1 MIQFMKK
8 TLFFAL
14 LCGALAFFSS
24 CEPVTYD
31 TFGTLTGTV
40 VEMATGDVI
49 AGALITLSP
58 SGKNTYTGADGF
70 FEFQDLD
77 AQQYTVTVQA
87 DGYSTNR
94 KTVTIIAGATERVN
108 ITLDKQK

>member
-1 MIQFMKK
+1 MKR

-14 LCGALAFFSS
+14 LCGALTCFSS

-49 AGALITLSP
+49 AGALVTLAP
-58 SGKNTYTGADGF
+58 SGKNTYTGVDGF
-70 FEFQDLD
+70 FEFQNLD
-77 AQQYTVTVQA
+77 AQQYTLTVQA
-87 DGYSTNR
+87 TGYQTNR
-94 KTVTIIAGATERVN
+94 KTVSIVAGTTERVN
-108 ITLDKQK
+108 ITLQKEQ

>member
-1 MIQFMKK
+1 MKK
-8 TLFFAL
+8 TLFFTL
-14 LCGALAFFSS
+14 LCGVIAFFSS

-31 TFGTLTGTV
+31 TFGTLSGTV
-40 VEMATGDVI
+40 VEMTTGDVI

-58 SGKNTYTGADGF
+58 SGKNTYTGTDGF

-94 KTVTIIAGATERVN
+94 KTVTIIAGATERIN
-108 ITLDKQK
+108 ITLQKAE

>member
-1 MIQFMKK
+1 MKK
-8 TLFFAL
+8 MLYLAVFCLPLFFI
-14 LCGALAFFSS
+14 G
-24 CEPVTYD
+24 CEKRIVDIT
-31 TFGTLTGTV
+31 GTLSGTV
-40 VEMATGDVI
+40 VEMTTGDVI

-87 DGYSTNR
+87 EGYSTNR
-94 KTVTIIAGATERVN
+94 KTETIVAGATERINV
-108 ITLDKQK
+108 TLQKAE

>member
-1 MIQFMKK
+1 MKK
-8 TLFFAL
+8 MLYLAVFCLPLFFI
-14 LCGALAFFSS
+14 G
-24 CEPVTYD
+24 CEKRIVDIT
-31 TFGTLTGTV
+31 GTLSGTV
-40 VEMATGDVI
+40 VEMTTGDVI

-87 DGYSTNR
+87 NGYSTNR
-94 KTVTIIAGATERVN
+94 KTVTIVAGATEKVN
-108 ITLDKQK
+108 ITLEKQK

>member
-1 MIQFMKK
+1 MKK
-8 TLFFAL
+8 MLYLAVFCLPLFFI
-14 LCGALAFFSS
+14 G
-24 CEPVTYD
+24 CEKRIVDIT
-31 TFGTLTGTV
+31 GTLSGTV
-40 VEMATGDVI
+40 VEMTTGDVI

-87 DGYSTNR
+87 EGYSTNR
-94 KTVTIIAGATERVN
+94 KTVTIVAGATERINV
-108 ITLDKQK
+108 TLQKAE

>member
-1 MIQFMKK
+1 MLYLAVFCLP
-8 TLFFAL
+8 LFFI
-14 LCGALAFFSS
+14 G
-24 CEPVTYD
+24 CEKRIVDIT
-31 TFGTLTGTV
+31 GTLSGTV
-40 VEMATGDVI
+40 VEMTTGDVI

-94 KTVTIIAGATERVN
+94 KTVTIIAGATERIN
-108 ITLDKQK
+108 ITLQKAE

>member
-1 MIQFMKK
+1 MKRFLYL
-8 TLFFAL
+8 TVLIPLLFI
-14 LCGALAFFSS
+14 G
-24 CEPVTYD
+24 CETRIID
-31 TFGTLTGTV
+31 ITGTLTGTV
-40 VEMATGDVI
+40 VEMNTGDVI

-58 SGKNTYTGADGF
+58 SGKNTYTGMDGF

-94 KTVTIIAGATERVN
+94 KTVTIIAGATERINV
-108 ITLDKQK
+108 TLQKAE

>member
-1 MIQFMKK
+1 MKRFLYL
-8 TLFFAL
+8 TVLIPLLFI
-14 LCGALAFFSS
+14 G
-24 CEPVTYD
+24 CETRIID
-31 TFGTLTGTV
+31 ITGTLSGSV
-40 VEMATGDVI
+40 VEMTTGDVI

-58 SGKNTYTGADGF
+58 TGKSTYTGVDGF

-87 DGYSTNR
+87 SGYSTNR

-108 ITLDKQK
+108 ITMQKVQ

>member
-1 MIQFMKK
+1 MKK
-8 TLFFAL
+8 MLYLAVFCLPLFFI
-14 LCGALAFFSS
+14 G
-24 CEPVTYD
+24 CEKRIVDIT
-31 TFGTLTGTV
+31 GTLSGTV
-40 VEMATGDVI
+40 VEMTTGDVI

-94 KTVTIIAGATERVN
+94 KTVTIVAGATEKVN
-108 ITLDKQK
+108 ITLEKQK

>member
-1 MIQFMKK
+1 MKK
-8 TLFFAL
+8 MLYLAVFCLPLFFI
-14 LCGALAFFSS
+14 G
-24 CEPVTYD
+24 CEKRIVDIT
-31 TFGTLTGTV
+31 GTLSGTV
-40 VEMATGDVI
+40 VEMTTGDVI

-94 KTVTIIAGATERVN
+94 KTVTIIAGATERIN
-108 ITLDKQK
+108 ITLQKAE

>member
-1 MIQFMKK
+1 MKK

-94 KTVTIIAGATERVN
+94 KTVTIIAGATERINV
-108 ITLDKQK
+108 TLQKAE

>member
-1 MIQFMKK
+1 MKRFLYL
-8 TLFFAL
+8 TVLIPLLFI
-14 LCGALAFFSS
+14 G
-24 CEPVTYD
+24 CETRIID
-31 TFGTLTGTV
+31 ITGTLSGTV
-40 VEMATGDVI
+40 VEMTTGDVI

-58 SGKNTYTGADGF
+58 TGKSTYTGVDGF

-87 DGYSTNR
+87 SGYSTNR

-108 ITLDKQK
+108 ITMQKVQ

>member
-1 MIQFMKK
+1 MKK

-94 KTVTIIAGATERVN
+94 KTVTIIAGATESINV
-108 ITLDKQK
+108 TLQKAE

>member
-1 MIQFMKK
+1 MKK

>member
-1 MIQFMKK
+1 MKK
-8 TLFFAL
+8 ILYLALFCLPL
-14 LCGALAFFSS
+14 LFIG
-24 CEPVTYD
+24 CEKRIVDIT
-31 TFGTLTGTV
+31 GTLSGTV
-40 VEMATGDVI
+40 VEMTTGDVI

-87 DGYSTNR
+87 EGYSTNR

>member
-1 MIQFMKK
+1 MKK

-14 LCGALAFFSS
+14 LCGVIAIFSS
-24 CEPVTYD
+24 CEPVTFD
-31 TFGTLTGTV
+31 TFGTLSGTV
-40 VEMATGDVI
+40 VEMNTGDVI

-58 SGKNTYTGADGF
+58 SGKNTYTGTDGF

-94 KTVTIIAGATERVN
+94 KTVTIIAGATERINV
-108 ITLDKQK
+108 TLQKAE

>member
-1 MIQFMKK
+1 MKK
-8 TLFFAL
+8 TLFFTL
-14 LCGALAFFSS
+14 LCGVIAFFSS

-31 TFGTLTGTV
+31 TFGTLSGTV
-40 VEMATGDVI
+40 VEMTTGDVI
-49 AGALITLSP
+49 EKALVTLSP
-58 SGKNTYTGADGF
+58 TGKSTYTGVDGF

-87 DGYSTNR
+87 SGYSTNR
-94 KTVTIIAGATERVN
+94 KIVTIIAGATERVN